1 MISLKSKFLFFL
13 GYGGKSMFLSIIDWI
28 LLSLYSAY
36 VMILIILRV
45 IAYISFVINLI
56 LWLTDIS
63 PYRAKRRTIFSLIL
77 IVIIEYLIAHSMP

>member
-1 MISLKSKFLFFL
+1 
-13 GYGGKSMFLSIIDWI
+13 MFLSIIDWV